1 METIIATIGSSFVTG
16 IFGVIVCV
24 LTFNSKH
31 DKEKAEIEEKINSV
45 NANYDKQSA
54 LITQR
59 IETLTEH
66 VNQHNNLIDRM
77 YNVEALTVR
86 LQDMLNDLR
95 EDDRR

>member
-1 METIIATIGSSFVTG
+1 METVIATIGSSFITG
-16 IFGVIVCV
+16 IFGVIVCL

-31 DKEKAEIEEKINSV
+31 EKEKAEIEKTIASI
-45 NANYDKQSA
+45 NANYDKQTA

-86 LQDMLNDLR
+86 LQDMINELR
-95 EDDRR
+95 DDAK